1 MMTAVIDFIRRIV
14 VSELR
19 GVPDAE
25 LLGRFLS
32 SRDEAAFTAVVCKH
46 GPMVYRVCR
55 GVLRN
60 TADAED
66 AAQATFLVLAQKAS
80 SVRKRDSLPSW
91 LHGVAFRTARKLRA
105 AIVRRRARE
114 SLAVAPGVAAEDL
127 TVREAGEMLHAELEK
142 LPPRYKGPLVLC
154 YLQGKTHDEAAA
166 ELGWTVTAFR
176 GRLERARNKLRDGL
190 ARRGVGPSAVPLA
203 GILAEARPALP
214 VTFFVKTARAAVTTA
229 REAVAHGLISS
240 TASHLAQEVIR
251 SMSFTFFKIAGAF
264 VLAVTLAAGGW
275 LALRPAPAAPP
286 PVESKAEAAP
296 KAGAE
301 DSLDKILVS
310 RFKQFARLKA
320 DQSGLTLIGDELDG
334 GGFFRGHR
342 IAPDGKS
349 VAIHRETREGM
360 ALEIWQFDQPWP
372 GKVVSTGSLIINF
385 FWLPDGKH
393 LVLPSWGV
401 GSKKDPV
408 SSGFKLKLLDVSTL
422 KVADLKMPEGHSAA
436 DVSPDGKWF
445 LTAKNVDPKNGKSGA
460 ELYRVEYPTGK
471 VERLFDKVTIINPPR
486 WRISPDGKQ
495 VAGPQSDDD
504 GKFQVFVGDL
514 SGGPLRQVTREA
526 AGVNNFCGWS
536 PSGKKLLY
544 RVDRQP
550 AKPKGGEA
558 FHQFIVVIDADGRNR
573 KELYDNEG
581 HFNPQGQRKIEDA
594 LGSVD
599 WR

>member
-19 GVPDAE
+19 GEPDAE
-25 LLGRFLS
+25 LLGRFLTA
-32 SRDEAAFTAVVCKH
+32 RDEAAFTAVVCKH

-80 SVRKRDSLPSW
+80 SVRKHDSLPSW

-105 AIVRRRARE
+105 AIARRRARE

-142 LPPRYKGPLVLC
+142 LPARYKGPLVLC

-176 GRLERARNKLRDGL
+176 GRLERARNKLRDSL

-203 GILAEARPALP
+203 GILAEVRPALP

-229 REAVAHGLISS
+229 REAVARGLISS

-286 PVESKAEAAP
+286 PVEAKAEAAP
-296 KAGAE
+296 KTGAD

-310 RFKQFARLKA
+310 RFNQFARLKA
-320 DQSGLTLIGDELDG
+320 DGSGLTLIGDELDG
-334 GGFFRGHR
+334 GEHMAQHR
-342 IAPDGKS
+342 TSPDGKS
-349 VAIHRETREGM
+349 VAYLHQAIPGQV
-360 ALEIWQFDQPWP
+360 LEIWQFDQPFP
-372 GKVVSTGSLIINF
+372 GRVASNSFIADL
-385 FWLPDGKH
+385 FWMPDGKH
-393 LVLPSWGV
+393 LVLSSYGAPKDGVPS
-401 GSKKDPV
+401 D
-408 SSGFKLKLLDVSTL
+408 FKFKLLDVSTF
-422 KVADLKMPEGHSAA
+422 KVTELKMPEGHWAT

-445 LTAKNVDPKNGKSGA
+445 LTAKNVDLKKWETGA

-471 VERLFDKVTIINPPR
+471 TERLFDKVTSIIPPR

-495 VAGPQSDDD
+495 VAGLQLTDDR
-504 GKFQVFVGDL
+504 KPQVFVGDV
-514 SGGPLRQVTREA
+514 SGGPLRQVTRETDHVV
-526 AGVNNFCGWS
+526 GFPEWS

-544 RVDRQP
+544 KVNREP
-550 AKPKGGEA
+550 AKPKGGEV
-558 FHQFIVVIDADGRNR
+558 FHEFIVVIDADGRNR
-573 KELYDNEG
+573 KELYDNEA
-581 HFNPQGQRKIEDA
+581 HFDDQGRRRGEGS
-594 LGSVD
+594 LGLAD